1 MSKYQ
6 HGHGFEANWQRSG
19 DTLPFTLCQLILL
32 KTFTVSK
39 SKVNSKLDKE
49 GLFLSICMVTLST
62 LCLTWKQV
70 SVYLLCN
77 KHSSFCT
84 QLAFLLFCYWL
95 CLPVT

>member
-49 GLFLSICMVTLST
+49 GLFFKHLHGDFINIVSHLETSIS
-62 LCLTWKQV
+62 
-70 SVYLLCN
+70 
-77 KHSSFCT
+77 
-84 QLAFLLFCYWL
+84 LF
-95 CLPVT
+95 TMQ